1 MMSYNDMMSVTSKL
15 HNVLQKKQKHKVT
28 VCGFLLHLLDFVSKN
43 CYIDV
48 VLDEDIMNKSSTIL
62 FRKYNS
68 NFISAN
74 DMALYHPN

>member
-1 MMSYNDMMSVTSKL
+1 MMSVASKPC
-15 HNVLQKKQKHKVT
+15 NVLQRDQKRNVT
-28 VCGFLLHLLDFVSKN
+28 VYGFLLHLLDFVSKN